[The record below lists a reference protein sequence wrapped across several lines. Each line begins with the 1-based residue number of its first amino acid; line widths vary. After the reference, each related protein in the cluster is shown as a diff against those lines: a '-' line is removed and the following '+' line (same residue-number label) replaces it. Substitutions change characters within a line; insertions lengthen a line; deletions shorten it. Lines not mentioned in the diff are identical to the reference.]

1 MLEKPLQIFHSKS
14 LRDMIEMHV
23 YGVCSYLGK
32 KIIDAVKTGSP
43 FFYLYFFYC
52 VRFTGNHLFDSDIC
66 IESSL
71 YD

>member
-14 LRDMIEMHV
+14 LRDYDRNACLWRMFIF
-23 YGVCSYLGK
+23 GK

-66 IESSL
+66 TESSL